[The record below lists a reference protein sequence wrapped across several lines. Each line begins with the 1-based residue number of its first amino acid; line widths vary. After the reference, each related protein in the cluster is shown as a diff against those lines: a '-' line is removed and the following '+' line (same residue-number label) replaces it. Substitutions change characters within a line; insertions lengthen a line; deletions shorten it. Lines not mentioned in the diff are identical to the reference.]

1 MTLQVHCT
9 TQTERPFPKHAPRL
23 RMKPEAPGSGF
34 VDGAWWPHTSDLSAE
49 LPDLLAALS
58 DRLGQIDRVLYNVD
72 DWSQTPSKLATGGRR
87 IHLDGYRRQPVNT
100 VEVIGFDRGRIVLL
114 AVPATT
120 YPAEARSALMTAAQ
134 PNDRSTAVNI
144 LLAAQHAD

>member
-1 MTLQVHCT
+1 V
-9 TQTERPFPKHAPRL
+9 
-23 RMKPEAPGSGF
+23 
-34 VDGAWWPHTSDLSAE
+34 LSA
-49 LPDLLAALS
+49 
-58 DRLGQIDRVLYNVD
+58 RLGHIDRVLYNVD
-72 DWSQTPSKLATGGRR
+72 DWSHTPSKLATGGRR

-120 YPAEARSALMTAAQ
+120 YPAEARSALMNAAQ

-144 LLAAQHAD
+144 LLTAQHAD

>member
-1 MTLQVHCT
+1 M
-9 TQTERPFPKHAPRL
+9 RL
-23 RMKPEAPGSGF
+23 KPEARRSGF
-34 VDGAWWPHTSDLSAE
+34 VDGAWWPHTSNLSAE

-58 DRLGQIDRVLYNVD
+58 VRLGQIDRVLYNVD
-72 DWSQTPSKLATGGRR
+72 DWSQTPSRLATGGRR

-100 VEVIGFDRGRIVLL
+100 VEVIGFNRGRIVLL

-120 YPAEARSALMTAAQ
+120 YPAEARSALMNAAS

-144 LLAAQHAD
+144 LLTAQHAD